1 MSKATADGDIVYWGH
16 LVPVGGIISWV
27 KSLTGVPALG
37 QGWHECDGSVLSDA
51 ESPLNGQTLPNLNG
65 SGTYRMLRGAD
76 TSGGTG
82 GADTHTLTTT
92 EIPAHRHTVLKDSS
106 QGSGDGAQSYS
117 QGQGTFNTG
126 NTGGGGAHNNLP
138 AWYGVV
144 WIIRIK

>member
-16 LVPVGGIISWV
+16 LVPVGGIIAWV

-37 QGWHECDGSVLSDA
+37 QGWHECDGSVLSDV

-82 GADTHTLTTT
+82 GADTHTLATT
-92 EIPAHRHTVLKDSS
+92 EIPSHTHSDYSGGTLALSAGAEVG
-106 QGSGDGAQSYS
+106 GSAGTTGA
-117 QGQGTFNTG
+117 
-126 NTGGGGAHNNLP
+126 TGGGGAHNNLP